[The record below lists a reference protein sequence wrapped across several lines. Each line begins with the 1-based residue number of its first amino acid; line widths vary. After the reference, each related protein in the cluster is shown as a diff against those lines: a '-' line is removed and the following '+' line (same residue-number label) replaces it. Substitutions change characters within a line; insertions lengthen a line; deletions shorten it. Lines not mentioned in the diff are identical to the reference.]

1 MTCNNQTINDLD
13 FFKDNGAC
21 DKSEW
26 GLAETQIGDCTTAE
40 YNILESYPSIETLR
54 RLAWINVIFS
64 FVSTFLA
71 VCYTLSIWRK
81 EKAKI
86 DGWPWSKV
94 VYGVEMEKLR
104 CVFPQWF
111 IEFGLIG
118 KLVPALSMDCIDILT
133 DTMYFDALTKSC
145 GILDTRLQTPKFV
158 YRVLFAFMVIGML
171 KNIVVSHRAYKQ
183 LTKKVQLND
192 VSESDLVDSNAYM
205 ALTFFQGVLAF
216 VFQDAV
222 AAIIQ
227 YFYIDRYVTKA
238 GFTAI
243 ANSVV
248 MLLCSLRILYIFC
261 KYIYRYHEKTDPL
274 KMKTLHSI
282 MMITQIS
289 ICFFHATRSYAVVFS
304 KLLTGKDN
312 QPHESC
318 YTVNYRHGQAFTKTT
333 PFNGDCFGQT
343 GYILLIMTG
352 FSSIGVTICTIIILV
367 IGFEH
372 FKIFNQ
378 SHYSGRVGNISQSVG
393 HRAPATLKKLQSKP
407 DPQLSRATE
416 MSLPPTIN

>member
-1 MTCNNQTINDLD
+1 MKCGNQTVLD
-13 FFKDNGAC
+13 FFNDDGAC
-21 DKSEW
+21 KKSAW
-26 GLAETQIGDCTTAE
+26 ATNGNGHCIAAE
-40 YNILESYPSIETLR
+40 YNITQEYESIETLR
-54 RLAWINVIFS
+54 TLAIVNVIFS

-71 VCYTLSIWRK
+71 VCYTLRIWRK

-86 DGWPWSKV
+86 DGWPWTKV
-94 VYGVEMEKLR
+94 VYGVPMEKLR
-104 CVFPQWF
+104 CLPRWF
-111 IEFGLIG
+111 IEFGLIS
-118 KLVPALSMDCIDILT
+118 KVVPALSMDCIDILT
-133 DTMYFDALTKSC
+133 DTLYFNSFTKSC
-145 GILDTRLQTPKFV
+145 GILDSRIHTPIFV
-158 YRVLFAFMVIGML
+158 YRVLFSFMVIGML

-192 VSESDLVDSNAYM
+192 VAESDLVDSNAYM

-227 YFYIDRYVTKA
+227 YFYIDRYVIKA

-312 QPHESC
+312 QPQDACFEVSF
-318 YTVNYRHGQAFTKTT
+318 THGVAETWST
-333 PFNGDCFGQT
+333 PFKGDCLGQT
-343 GYILLIMTG
+343 GYILLVMTG
-352 FSSIGVTICTIIILV
+352 FSSIGVLICTIIIIV

-378 SHYSGRVGNISQSVG
+378 SHYSGRVGNISQKSRG
-393 HRAPATLKKLQSKP
+393 PPQIAKLQSKP
-407 DPQLSRATE
+407 DPTLSRATE
-416 MSLPPTIN
+416 MSLPPARLGD